1 MNKKNL
7 TWTIVKKEFARFFGD
22 RALVFTA
29 VLMPGLLIYL
39 IYSFMGNGISKMVAG
54 SDEPTTVYVENL
66 PQSMDSIFVGMNV
79 ETVNEGFDRDEV
91 IAAISDKGAN
101 QLLVSFPEFF
111 DSLMIPANRDTATLA
126 PNIRIYHNSV
136 NTTSEGNYRILC
148 DNLTFMEELM
158 LDNYFDVNRDDFAE
172 DGTILESFNQASDS
186 DELGSILGK
195 LFPMLIVMLIFSGC
209 MAVAPSAIAGE
220 KERGTIATLLVT
232 PMKRSQLALGKIIS
246 LSCFALLSGISS
258 FLGIILSLPKLL
270 QAEGA
275 PEGMDISSMITY
287 TTTDYLLLLCLI
299 LATTLI
305 MVSMVSIL
313 SAWAKDVKSA
323 GTMVT
328 PFMLIVLF
336 CGLMPMIQGDAD
348 VSLGLYLVPFYNTIQ
363 CMVSVFSFEVE
374 VMPMVIT
381 ICSNVAYTAIA
392 VWILTKMFNNEKVMF
407 GK

>member
-1 MNKKNL
+1 MNKNL

-29 VLMPGLLIYL
+29 VIMPGLLIYL
-39 IYSFMGNGISKMVAG
+39 IYSFMGNGMSKMMQG
-54 SDEPTTVYVENL
+54 SDEPTTVYVERMPASVSPL
-66 PQSMDSIFVGMNV
+66 FDSLNIVLV
-79 ETVNEGFDRDEV
+79 TEGFDRQEV
-91 IAAISDKGAN
+91 IAGIADKEAN
-101 QLLVSFPEFF
+101 QILVSFPEGF
-111 DSLMIPANRDTATLA
+111 DSLMVPANRDSAALA

-136 NTTSEGNYRILC
+136 NNTSEANYGIITAVLEGFESSLMGNYYDINR
-148 DNLTFMEELM
+148 EEQS
-158 LDNYFDVNRDDFAE
+158 DDGAVE
-172 DGTILESFNQASDS
+172 ERFNQASDS

-246 LSCFALLSGISS
+246 LSTFALLSGISS
-258 FLGIILSLPKLL
+258 FLGIILSLPKMLH
-270 QAEGA
+270 ADEGL
-275 PEGMDISSMITY
+275 DIDIASMITY
-287 TTTDYLLLLCLI
+287 TTADYALLLCLI

-328 PFMLIVLF
+328 PFMLVVLF
-336 CGLMPMIQGDAD
+336 CGLMPMIQGDAEIG
-348 VSLGLYLVPFYNTIQ
+348 LGLYLVPFYNSIQ
-363 CMVSVFSFEVE
+363 CMVSVFSFNVE
-374 VMPMVIT
+374 LLPMVVT
-381 ICSNVAYTAIA
+381 IGSNILYTCIA
-392 VWILTKMFNNEKVMF
+392 VWVLTKMFNSEKVMF
-407 GK
+407 SK